1 MGTSSTTTKEKTRT
15 YQLKHSHFST
25 LFKREEN
32 KFKLEKK
39 QFDDIHQQLEDYNFT
54 ETWEVFFE
62 VLSKEKKL
70 TWLDLDGNEIG
81 DLYSVEKVKIKRLSE
96 FISPSISLSWL
107 DLSNNNIEDNGVKL
121 LSQSLVVNNSI
132 KVILLNKN
140 RITSMGMYYLTESL
154 KFNSSITKIHISYNN
169 ICDEGLSYLQS
180 MLQVNS
186 TITHISI
193 KSNIFTI
200 VGIEKITEILPF
212 SSIIWMDISENK
224 LGLSELAL
232 FGEASHSSKLN
243 VKINLKT
250 IKVEKDEL
258 FDYFDQTQFLNVY
271 YFNSHGCEIGFK
283 KRFTTASVFNRKIDK
298 EFIL

>member
-1 MGTSSTTTKEKTRT
+1 M
-15 YQLKHSHFST
+15 
-25 LFKREEN
+25 LFKKEEN

-39 QFDDIHQQLEDYNFT
+39 HFDDIHQQLEEYNFA

-81 DLYSVEKVKIKRLSE
+81 DLYCEEKVKINRLSE
-96 FISPSISLSWL
+96 YISTSVSLSWL
-107 DLSNNNIEDNGVKL
+107 DLSNNNIEDKGIKI
-121 LSQSLVVNNSI
+121 LSQSLVVNSSI

-140 RITSMGMYYLTESL
+140 RITSMGMYFLSESL
-154 KFNSSITKIHISYNN
+154 KFNTSVSKLHLSYNN
-169 ICDEGLSYLQS
+169 ICDEGLSYLHS

-193 KSNIFTI
+193 KSNQFTM
-200 VGIEKITEILPF
+200 VGIESITEILPF

-232 FGEASHSSKLN
+232 FGEAGHCSKLN

-258 FDYFDQTQFLNVY
+258 FDYFDQTQFLNVFFY
-271 YFNSHGCEIGFK
+271 NSHGCEIGFK
-283 KRFTTASVFNRKIDK
+283 KRFTTSSVFTRKIDK